1 MRNWE
6 DYSIIMPGRITEYF
20 PADQTASIQISSSH
34 ISSSATTLQRQ
45 EKNAVLFDV
54 PVHTASGGGY
64 AMTFPI
70 AVGDTCLIMF
80 SQFGYD
86 HWLHLDQDNEGELFG
101 RPAPWTGRKFSIR
114 DGLALVGF
122 NTLPRAVQSYDPAH
136 SQWRNID
143 AGQLISLDDSGDIRV
158 LTPTELDFD
167 AATWDVNI
175 SASAAL
181 DIPETVWTG
190 NILVTGN
197 ETTVGNH
204 TTTGTMLHNGPL
216 SIIAGAGGIAE
227 LAGDFEVTGNF
238 DIVGDIGVTGEIKG
252 HTPGGP
258 TTAPTVASVG
268 TQIAD
273 ALSDAGGGGT
283 PPGGGAPTLVDT
295 YSDQD
300 VAGTKTFSETVVTD
314 SPGMGFL
321 SLASS
326 GGIFLQSS
334 DFLALSTISQTD
346 AAGTLEDNWLVLARN
361 GGVTLNYDGEQ
372 ALGTASNGAFCDGKF
387 TSNAGPFSTNVPLYV
402 GTSAAGDA
410 AASTV
415 IQSTNSAG
423 TATGYI
429 GRATTTT
436 LAFYASS
443 DKRLKS
449 NVEKADKRESLDKIN
464 QVEVVDYDMHS
475 HIWYEGDPE
484 SFQGRQRGVIAQ
496 DFQLVF
502 PDKVSADPMNE
513 APEEDQLLSVTD
525 GGMIWELVNAVQV
538 LSKEVEQLKGE
549 LDALKKNDEP
559 SGDPVQHPDI
569 VVGEGDS

>member
-1 MRNWE
+1 MRNWD
-6 DYSIIMPGRITEYF
+6 DYSIIVPGRIVEYF
-20 PADQTASIQISSSH
+20 PADQTASIQLSVSR
-34 ISSSATTLQRQ
+34 ISSSATTVGKQK
-45 EKNAVLFDV
+45 KNAVLLDV

-70 AVGDTCLIMF
+70 KVGDTCLLLF
-80 SQFGYD
+80 SQYGYD
-86 HWLHLDQDNEGELFG
+86 HWLHLDQDQEGELFG
-101 RPAPWTGRKFSIR
+101 RPAPWTGRKFSVR

-122 NTLPRAVQSYDPAH
+122 NTLPRAVQAYDPAH

-158 LTPTELDFD
+158 LTPSELDFD

-190 NILVTGN
+190 NILVIGN

-204 TTTGTMLHNGPL
+204 TTTGTMLHSGPL
-216 SIIAGAGGIAE
+216 SIIAGSGGKAE
-227 LAGDFEVTGNF
+227 LAGDFEVTGDF
-238 DIVGDIGVTGEIKG
+238 DITGDIGVTGEISG

-258 TTAPTVASVG
+258 TTAPTVASVD
-268 TQIAD
+268 TQIAS
-273 ALSDAGGGGT
+273 ALDGAGGGGT
-283 PPGGGAPTLVDT
+283 PPGGGAPTIVDT

-300 VAGTKTFSETVVTD
+300 VAGEKTFSERVVTET
-314 SPGMGFL
+314 PGDGFL
-321 SLASS
+321 SLATS
-326 GGIFLQSS
+326 GGVMLAAN
-334 DFLALSTISQTD
+334 DFLSLSAIIQTSST
-346 AAGTLEDNWLVLARN
+346 GVVEDNWIVMARN
-361 GGVTLNYDGEQ
+361 AGVSFNYDNVT
-372 ALGTASNGAFCDGKF
+372 ALGTASNGAYCEGKF
-387 TSNAGPFSTNVPLYV
+387 TSNAGAFSTNIPLYV
-402 GTSAAGDA
+402 GTSLAGDV
-410 AASTV
+410 ASSVV

-429 GRATTTT
+429 GRATTST

-449 NVEKADKRESLDKIN
+449 NVKKTNKRESLNRIN
-464 QVEVVDYDMHS
+464 KVEVVDYDMHS
-475 HIWYEGDPE
+475 HIWHRGDPE

-496 DFQLVF
+496 DFQLIF

-538 LSKEVEQLKGE
+538 LSKEVRQLKGE
-549 LDALKKNDEP
+549 LNALKKSDKRS
-559 SGDPVQHPDI
+559 SGPAQ
-569 VVGEGDS
+569 